1 MAGAVVLDAAQ
12 QAAIGTLD
20 PDFGGLLDIKEVP
33 PDVQVALAA
42 ARVRTVCRFAVLAD
56 DRCGIRDFCRR
67 TLNID
72 PDAAGGDVNI
82 AAVVDAWEA
91 ARVRVE
97 TRNKVEAEATVSS
110 MPKVVSRTE
119 HAALRSKYE
128 DTYQKMEDRVTPA
141 PSTLENLFDQIEQGE
156 WRFMHLTEFVSRED
170 ADVAPVGAVIDHST
184 GTIKV
189 KKGAVQNSRPSGPEE
204 LRVRLDLVANAIL
217 MCAFRYP
224 NKAAFQRIT
233 PNIFSRYANHL
244 LGEHVFGLHRRGAG
258 AHATACTAAANAW
271 GPQVAPAG
279 QEEPGRTF
287 NVLYLFSGEERK
299 SSTGSQL
306 REMASKAGYKV
317 LLEEW
322 DMLRNPDH
330 DLTDE
335 GKRQGILEQIKGGK
349 CAVIIVTP
357 PCGTWSRVTW
367 ANHFGPKPVQDEA
380 RPWGYPS
387 LSEKLQKRADE
398 GNIMI
403 VLFIDILMLLGTTW
417 CDLIAR
423 RPYFLGKWVSPASI
437 WKLPDLRNAAEK
449 LGGMQSIALHQCNWG
464 APTPKPTRLLTD
476 LPLHA
481 SFLYNQWPQLDG
493 QGRYLGPLPRHCG
506 HNHKYGLAKQHPE
519 EAFRTP
525 AASTYP
531 ADMDAALAAA
541 INQVLLE
548 APHLTKPP
556 AEGVEGLGEKGAL
569 EKATIK
575 NSSKGKFVWDAMK
588 ETDGDIKEG
597 KISGE
602 KDFEVEGFWGVGRPM
617 QACYKGKK
625 RGVHDGGGLCSP
637 GRWRVGARNF
647 PEGTHFCEIR
657 EIIRKFF
664 KGWLSQERGQETFW
678 QMAAG
683 RLTGSPFGKFVDGCR
698 REVDVKLASLGCEVT
713 RQVTDWITDPAHQ
726 FLIPLVE
733 TGVDLGVDEVDGPF
747 KEVWCENYGSAVD
760 NMEDI
765 RRQVEEDI
773 ELAVASL
780 GAVPKELGSSK
791 VRIIHDATHEV
802 MINHR
807 IRARDRMRFPGVDD
821 LEAMVR
827 QMKADQA
834 ANPAV
839 RLLMKYDVSR
849 AHKLVPVKE
858 QDWPLMA
865 FSLEKPEEVFMRTV
879 GGLRFR
885 VGWWQRVAAAVTR
898 LAHYMSAGAYELYHL
913 LFADDGLLGA
923 HGADCWRR
931 ILYWFFVMDVVE
943 VPITWK
949 KVAGGVRLGWI
960 GYEADIQRYL
970 KAIGDSKV
978 AWVLGWIKE
987 VKDEG
992 SILGSRM
999 RSALGRLSFMAG
1011 ALVQVRPFLGVIF
1024 AWTSRLQPGGFH
1036 QVPMAVQIVL
1046 EFIKVEITRRPMTE
1060 PRPLPKKVGELF
1072 RVDAKAEGDPVV
1084 VGEFHRGGTVV
1095 LAETDTEDSP
1105 VGLRSQWRDSVGE
1118 LVVQGFTDS
1127 LVNTHVIDHYMS
1139 TAFPLSVVLMELAVQ
1154 LGDLGTTLQLG
1165 WTPREQNEEAD
1176 ALTNLDFTL
1185 FNPDLR
1191 VRLELDELGFKVI
1204 PKIMEAAMQLD
1215 SEIRLENDKKK
1226 KGQERYDKNSAKKPK
1241 KAEMRWKTAPRTCDL
1256 GLMASQLRYYLT
1268 FIDEELPQPP
1278 NARSLKLTVKAMS
1291 AEYGLEQVAQ
1301 LRERAEKLKAKRETQ
1316 DIYIAPAPP
1325 TIGSR
1330 GHPQLCRRPCT
1341 HFARRS
1347 CPHGSKCSFCHLP
1360 HDHVSLDK
1368 RMRGLLASC
1377 SESLLLWTLRPY
1389 FASHADPAALVFQ
1402 ELLDRELVLRHPQPP
1417 VLPSNKS
1424 WQHLGREKRAHSC
1437 LSTRS

>member
-20 PDFGGLLDIKEVP
+20 PDFGGLLDIKEAP

-42 ARVRTVCRFAVLAD
+42 ARVRTVGRFAVLGD
-56 DRCGIRDFCRR
+56 DRGGIRDFCRR

-141 PSTLENLFDQIEQGE
+141 PGTLENLFDQIEQGE

-204 LRVRLDLVANAIL
+204 LR
-217 MCAFRYP
+217 
-224 NKAAFQRIT
+224 AAFQRIT

-244 LGEHVFGLHRRGAG
+244 LGEHVFGLRAKDDKGRSMAQPSFELLLSYEYQIRKAAVKKVNKGHSWVDSLEEAMVDPLVKERFLTTPLACNSWVATKSRSRSWRRSRGREREPRMDRSKGRNKGKPKGKGASGKSKGGNAQEG
-258 AHATACTAAANAW
+258 AWHSTTPDGRQICYKFNN
-271 GPQVAPAG
+271 PQ
-279 QEEPGRTF
+279 EPGLTF

-322 DMLRNPDH
+322 DILKNPDH
-330 DLTDE
+330 DLTDKD
-335 GKRQGILEQIKGGK
+335 KRQGILEQIKEGK
-349 CAVIIVTP
+349 YAVIIVTP

-367 ANHFGPKPVQDEA
+367 ANHFGPKPARDEA
-380 RPWGYPS
+380 RPWGYPW
-387 LSEKLQKRADE
+387 LSEKLQKRANE

-417 CDLIAR
+417 CNLIAR
-423 RPYFLGKWVSPASI
+423 RPYFLGEHPEDLGGLHSPVAQGKWVRPASI

-449 LGGMQSIALHQCNWG
+449 LEGMQSIALHQCNWG

-481 SFLYNQWPQLDG
+481 LRSQP
-493 QGRYLGPLPRHCG
+493 P
-506 HNHKYGLAKQHPE
+506 LAKQHPE

-531 ADMDAALAAA
+531 ADMDAALATA

-556 AEGVEGLGEKGAL
+556 AEGVEGLVEKLAL

-575 NSSKGKFVWDAMK
+575 DSPEGKVAWDAMK

-597 KISGE
+597 KFSGE
-602 KDFEVEGFWGVGRPM
+602 KDFEVKGFWGVGRPM

-637 GRWRVGARNF
+637 GRWRAGARNF

-683 RLTGSPFGKFVDGCR
+683 RLTGSFGKFVDGCR

-713 RQVTDWITDPAHQ
+713 RQGTDRITEIHYRRMEA
-726 FLIPLVE
+726 LLRVKWNLE
-733 TGVDLGVDEVDGPF
+733 EVDDPF

-765 RRQVEEDI
+765 RRQVGEDI
-773 ELAVASL
+773 ERGHVIRMDKQAAVEKFGGRLAVASL
-780 GAVPKELGSSK
+780 GAVPKELGSLK

-807 IRARDRMRFPGVDD
+807 IRVRDRMRFP
-821 LEAMVR
+821 
-827 QMKADQA
+827 DQA
-834 ANPAV
+834 ASPAV

-865 FSLEKPEEVFMRTV
+865 FSLERPEEVFMHTV
-879 GGLRFR
+879 GAFGF
-885 VGWWQRVAAAVTR
+885 GSAAYWWQRVAAAVTR

-913 LFADDGLLGA
+913 LFADDGLLET
-923 HGADCWRR
+923 HGVDCWRR

-949 KVAGGVRLGWI
+949 KVAGGARLGWI
-960 GYEADIQRYL
+960 GYEADIQHYL
-970 KAIGDSKV
+970 KGIGESKV

-999 RSALGRLSFMAG
+999 RSALGRLSF
-1011 ALVQVRPFLGVIF
+1011 
-1024 AWTSRLQPGGFH
+1024 
-1036 QVPMAVQIVL
+1036 IVL
-1046 EFIKVEITRRPMTE
+1046 EFIKVEITRRPLTE

-1072 RVDAKAEGDPVV
+1072 RVDAKAEGDLVV
-1084 VGEFHRGGTVV
+1084 VGGWESFGGRATAEARWFSLKLTRKTAPWAYVKGEPFRVIASLELIATTVAV
-1095 LAETDTEDSP
+1095 CIFGP
-1105 VGLRSQWRDSVGE
+1105 GSQWRDSVGE

-1154 LGDLGTTLQLG
+1154 LGELGTTLQLG

-1191 VRLELDELGFKVI
+1191 VQLELDELGFKVI
-1204 PKIMEAAMQLD
+1204 PKIMEAATQLD
-1215 SEIRLENDKKK
+1215 SEIRLEKDKKK
-1226 KGQERYDKNSAKKPK
+1226 KGKEHHDKNLAKKPQ
-1241 KAEMRWKTAPRTCDL
+1241 KAEMRWKEP
-1256 GLMASQLRYYLT
+1256 
-1268 FIDEELPQPP
+1268 
-1278 NARSLKLTVKAMS
+1278 
-1291 AEYGLEQVAQ
+1291 
-1301 LRERAEKLKAKRETQ
+1301 
-1316 DIYIAPAPP
+1316 
-1325 TIGSR
+1325 
-1330 GHPQLCRRPCT
+1330 
-1341 HFARRS
+1341 
-1347 CPHGSKCSFCHLP
+1347 
-1360 HDHVSLDK
+1360 
-1368 RMRGLLASC
+1368 
-1377 SESLLLWTLRPY
+1377 W
-1389 FASHADPAALVFQ
+1389 
-1402 ELLDRELVLRHPQPP
+1402 
-1417 VLPSNKS
+1417 
-1424 WQHLGREKRAHSC
+1424 
-1437 LSTRS
+1437 

>member
-1 MAGAVVLDAAQ
+1 MGSSKGAGGNAQ
-12 QAAIGTLD
+12 QGRGRGHRVQHAQSGLANRACGAAVQVRGHIPENGGQGHTGARHPREPVRPDRAGRVAVHAPHRVRQQGGRGCGTSRSGHRPQHGHDQGEEGGGSELAAIRAGRAA
-20 PDFGGLLDIKEVP
+20 GKVGSRGQRH
-33 PDVQVALAA
+33 PDV
-42 ARVRTVCRFAVLAD
+42 RVPLPEQGGIPAD
-56 DRCGIRDFCRR
+56 HAQHLQSLRQ
-67 TLNID
+67 
-72 PDAAGGDVNI
+72 PPAGG
-82 AAVVDAWEA
+82 
-91 ARVRVE
+91 AR
-97 TRNKVEAEATVSS
+97 
-110 MPKVVSRTE
+110 
-119 HAALRSKYE
+119 LRSKG
-128 DTYQKMEDRVTPA
+128 QGRKGPQHGAALLRAAAILRVPDPQGCHQEGQQGAQLGGLSGGGHGGPLVKERFLTTPLA
-141 PSTLENLFDQIEQGE
+141 CNSWVTTKSRSRS
-156 WRFMHLTEFVSRED
+156 WRRSRGREREPRMD
-170 ADVAPVGAVIDHST
+170 CSKGRNKGKPKGKGASGKSKGGNAQEGAWHST
-184 GTIKV
+184 TPDGRQICYKFNNP
-189 KKGAVQNSRPSGPEE
+189 QERCRGPCN
-204 LRVRLDLVANAIL
+204 R
-217 MCAFRYP
+217 
-224 NKAAFQRIT
+224 
-233 PNIFSRYANHL
+233 
-244 LGEHVFGLHRRGAG
+244 
-258 AHATACTAAANAW
+258 
-271 GPQVAPAG
+271 VAPAG

-299 SSTGSQL
+299 
-306 REMASKAGYKV
+306 
-317 LLEEW
+317 
-322 DMLRNPDH
+322 NPDH
-330 DLTDE
+330 DLTDK

-349 CAVIIVTP
+349 YAVIIVTP
-357 PCGTWSRVTW
+357 PCGTWSRYETKQGLGAW
-367 ANHFGPKPVQDEA
+367 
-380 RPWGYPS
+380 

-417 CDLIAR
+417 CNLIAR
-423 RPYFLGKWVSPASI
+423 RPYFLGEHPEDLGGLHSPVAQGKWVRPASI

-449 LGGMQSIALHQCNWG
+449 LEGMQSIALHQCNWG

-506 HNHKYGLAKQHPE
+506 HIHKYGLAKQHPE

-541 INQVLLE
+541 INQVLLK

-556 AEGVEGLGEKGAL
+556 AEG
-569 EKATIK
+569 KATIK
-575 NSSKGKFVWDAMK
+575 DSPEGKVAWDVGK

-597 KISGE
+597 KFSGE
-602 KDFEVEGFWGVGRPM
+602 KDFEVKGFWGVGRPM
-617 QACYKGKK
+617 QACYRGKK

-657 EIIRKFF
+657 EIITKFF

-683 RLTGSPFGKFVDGCR
+683 RLTGSPFEKFVDGCR
-698 REVDVKLASLGCEVT
+698 REVDVKLASLGSEVT
-713 RQVTDWITDPAHQ
+713 RQGTDRITEIHYRRMEALLRVAEDPDHQ

-733 TGVDLGVDEVDGPF
+733 TGVDLGVDEEMPRVPAVFEAKVKWNLEEVDDPF

-773 ELAVASL
+773 ERGHVIRMDKQAAGEKFGGRLAVASL

-791 VRIIHDATHEV
+791 VRIIHATHEV

-807 IRARDRMRFPGVDD
+807 IRA
-821 LEAMVR
+821 MVR
-827 QMKADQA
+827 QMKADHA

-865 FSLEKPEEVFMRTV
+865 FSLERPEEVFMHTV
-879 GGLRFR
+879 GAFGF
-885 VGWWQRVAAAVTR
+885 GSAAYWWQRVAAAVTR
-898 LAHYMSAGAYELYHL
+898 LAHYLSAGAYELYH
-913 LFADDGLLGA
+913 DDGLLGA

-949 KVAGGVRLGWI
+949 KVAGGARLGWI
-960 GYEADIQRYL
+960 GYEADIQHYL
-970 KAIGDSKV
+970 KGIGDSKV

-999 RSALGRLSFMAG
+999 RSALGRLSFVAG

-1046 EFIKVEITRRPMTE
+1046 EFIKVEITRRPLTE

-1072 RVDAKAEGDPVV
+1072 RVDAKAEGHLVV
-1084 VGEFHRGGTVV
+1084 VGGWESFGGRAT
-1095 LAETDTEDSP
+1095 AEARWFSLKLTRKTAPWAYVKGEPFRVIASLD
-1105 VGLRSQWRDSVGE
+1105 RSGE
-1118 LVVQGFTDS
+1118 TRVVQGFTDS

-1154 LGDLGTTLQLG
+1154 LGELGTTLQLG

-1176 ALTNLDFTL
+1176 ALTNLDFSL

-1204 PKIMEAAMQLD
+1204 PKIMEAATQLD
-1215 SEIRLENDKKK
+1215 SEIRLEKDKRK
-1226 KGQERYDKNSAKKPK
+1226 KGKEHHDKNSAKKPK
-1241 KAEMRWKTAPRTCDL
+1241 KAEMRWKEPWPYVVEEILAEVSQATARR
-1256 GLMASQLRYYLT
+1256 GW
-1268 FIDEELPQPP
+1268 
-1278 NARSLKLTVKAMS
+1278 
-1291 AEYGLEQVAQ
+1291 
-1301 LRERAEKLKAKRETQ
+1301 EKLSF
-1316 DIYIAPAPP
+1316 
-1325 TIGSR
+1325 IG
-1330 GHPQLCRRPCT
+1330 
-1341 HFARRS
+1341 
-1347 CPHGSKCSFCHLP
+1347 
-1360 HDHVSLDK
+1360 
-1368 RMRGLLASC
+1368 
-1377 SESLLLWTLRPY
+1377 
-1389 FASHADPAALVFQ
+1389 
-1402 ELLDRELVLRHPQPP
+1402 PP
-1417 VLPSNKS
+1417 VFDT
-1424 WQHLGREKRAHSC
+1424 G
-1437 LSTRS
+1437 

>member
-1 MAGAVVLDAAQ
+1 
-12 QAAIGTLD
+12 
-20 PDFGGLLDIKEVP
+20 
-33 PDVQVALAA
+33 
-42 ARVRTVCRFAVLAD
+42 
-56 DRCGIRDFCRR
+56 
-67 TLNID
+67 
-72 PDAAGGDVNI
+72 
-82 AAVVDAWEA
+82 
-91 ARVRVE
+91 
-97 TRNKVEAEATVSS
+97 
-110 MPKVVSRTE
+110 
-119 HAALRSKYE
+119 
-128 DTYQKMEDRVTPA
+128 
-141 PSTLENLFDQIEQGE
+141 
-156 WRFMHLTEFVSRED
+156 D

-224 NKAAFQRIT
+224 NKAAFQQIT

-244 LGEHVFGLHRRGAG
+244 LGEHVFGLRAKDEKGRSMAQPSFELLLSYEYQIRKAAIKKVNKGHSWVDSLEEAMVDPLVKERFLTTPLACNSWVTTRSRSRSWRRSRGREREPRMDRSKGRNKGKPKGKGASGKSKGGNAQEG
-258 AHATACTAAANAW
+258 AWHSTTPDGRQICYKFNNPQERCR
-271 GPQVAPAG
+271 GPPVAPAG

-306 REMASKAGYKV
+306 REMASKAGYQV

-322 DMLRNPDH
+322 DILKNPDH
-330 DLTDE
+330 DLADKS
-335 GKRQGILEQIKGGK
+335 KRQGILEQIK
-349 CAVIIVTP
+349 
-357 PCGTWSRVTW
+357 CGTWSRVTW
-367 ANHFGPKPVQDEA
+367 ANHFGPKPVRDET
-380 RPWGYPS
+380 RPWGYPW

-417 CDLIAR
+417 CNLIAR
-423 RPYFLGKWVSPASI
+423 RPYFLGERPEDLGGLHSPVAQGKWVRPASI

-449 LGGMQSIALHQCNWG
+449 LEGMQSIALHQCNWG
-464 APTPKPTRLLTD
+464 V
-476 LPLHA
+476 
-481 SFLYNQWPQLDG
+481 
-493 QGRYLGPLPRHCG
+493 LGPLHI
-506 HNHKYGLAKQHPE
+506 HKYGLAKQHPE

-541 INQVLLE
+541 INQVLLK

-556 AEGVEGLGEKGAL
+556 AEGEKGLVEKGALKKATIKDSPEGKVAGEKGAL
-569 EKATIK
+569 KKATIK
-575 NSSKGKFVWDAMK
+575 DSPEGKVAWDVRK

-597 KISGE
+597 KFSGE
-602 KDFEVEGFWGVGRPM
+602 KDF
-617 QACYKGKK
+617 
-625 RGVHDGGGLCSP
+625 
-637 GRWRVGARNF
+637 
-647 PEGTHFCEIR
+647 EGTHFCEIR
-657 EIIRKFF
+657 EIITKFF
-664 KGWLSQERGQETFW
+664 KGWLSQ
-678 QMAAG
+678 
-683 RLTGSPFGKFVDGCR
+683 
-698 REVDVKLASLGCEVT
+698 VDVKLASLGSEVT
-713 RQVTDWITDPAHQ
+713 RQGTDRITEIHYRRMEALLGVAEDPDHQ

-733 TGVDLGVDEVDGPF
+733 TGVDLGVDEEMPRVPAVFEAKVKWNLEEVDDPF

-773 ELAVASL
+773 ERGHVIRMDKQAAGEKFGGRLAVAFL

-791 VRIIHDATHEV
+791 VRIIHDAAHEV

-807 IRARDRMRFPGVDD
+807 IRVRDRMRFPGVDD

-827 QMKADQA
+827 QMKADHA
-834 ANPAV
+834 ANPPI

-865 FSLEKPEEVFMRTV
+865 FSLERPEEVFMHTV
-879 GGLRFR
+879 GAFGF
-885 VGWWQRVAAAVTR
+885 GSAAYWWQRVAAAVTR
-898 LAHYMSAGAYELYHL
+898 LAHYLSAGAYELYHL

-943 VPITWK
+943 
-949 KVAGGVRLGWI
+949 
-960 GYEADIQRYL
+960 ADIQHYL
-970 KAIGDSKV
+970 KGIGDSKV

-999 RSALGRLSFMAG
+999 RSALGRLSFVAG
-1011 ALVQVRPFLGVIF
+1011 ALVQARPFLGVIF

-1046 EFIKVEITRRPMTE
+1046 EFIKVEITRRPLTE
-1060 PRPLPKKVGELF
+1060 PRPLPRKVGELF
-1072 RVDAKAEGDPVV
+1072 RVDAKAEGDLVV
-1084 VGEFHRGGTVV
+1084 VGGWESFGGRAT
-1095 LAETDTEDSP
+1095 AEARWFSLKLTRKTAPWAYVKGEPFRVIASLKLIATTIAVCIFGP
-1105 VGLRSQWRDSVGE
+1105 GSQWRDSVGE

-1154 LGDLGTTLQLG
+1154 LGELGTTLQLG

-1176 ALTNLDFTL
+1176 TLTNLDFTL

-1204 PKIMEAAMQLD
+1204 PKIMEAATQLD
-1215 SEIRLENDKKK
+1215 SEIRLEKDKRK
-1226 KGQERYDKNSAKKPK
+1226 KGMEHHDKNSAKKPK
-1241 KAEMRWKTAPRTCDL
+1241 KAEMRWKEP
-1256 GLMASQLRYYLT
+1256 
-1268 FIDEELPQPP
+1268 
-1278 NARSLKLTVKAMS
+1278 
-1291 AEYGLEQVAQ
+1291 
-1301 LRERAEKLKAKRETQ
+1301 
-1316 DIYIAPAPP
+1316 
-1325 TIGSR
+1325 
-1330 GHPQLCRRPCT
+1330 
-1341 HFARRS
+1341 
-1347 CPHGSKCSFCHLP
+1347 
-1360 HDHVSLDK
+1360 
-1368 RMRGLLASC
+1368 
-1377 SESLLLWTLRPY
+1377 W
-1389 FASHADPAALVFQ
+1389 
-1402 ELLDRELVLRHPQPP
+1402 
-1417 VLPSNKS
+1417 
-1424 WQHLGREKRAHSC
+1424 
-1437 LSTRS
+1437 